1 MSAGRAPAPDH
12 RARSWDD
19 GIGRAALAASARH
32 LRAAARRNDACGRP
46 LAPLNARP
54 SATEPSLSRSIP
66 TLLFAA
72 ATMAALPA
80 AAWAQDRPGPEP
92 RVETA
97 PKPAAD
103 TKDPGK
109 TATDAVTHPSAV
121 PPTEGEVGT
130 GKPPATGT
138 ASPTGR

>member
-1 MSAGRAPAPDH
+1 
-12 RARSWDD
+12 
-19 GIGRAALAASARH
+19 
-32 LRAAARRNDACGRP
+32 
-46 LAPLNARP
+46 
-54 SATEPSLSRSIP
+54 
-66 TLLFAA
+66 
-72 ATMAALPA
+72 MAALPA